1 MQKDYRQ
8 IQTELARPFAPEDLE
23 WRIQVT
29 TQDKSKGLAVPYVTN
44 RAIQDRLDDVVGPEN
59 WRNDYKPWH
68 SANKKEAQLCGI
80 SVYLEDRKEW
90 LTKWNGAED
99 TDVEPVKGGLSDS
112 MKRAAVQFGIG
123 RVLYKMNPVWV
134 FIEQKGKS
142 FIIKDSE
149 RPKLDKAY
157 MDMLER
163 LGLKPAQPGGL
174 QSQLTPKADKTA
186 PQDNPAPEVKPQ
198 QQPQRQQQQTQ
209 PTARQTPPP
218 AQQTPS
224 AESGKVTNFPVRPQ
238 WQYKIVTA
246 TIQPGMTQECMSL
259 EIVNAE
265 GKKMRAFY
273 PTVTEELAQGT
284 ELSDVTLVLKKQ
296 GTVAFYMLKS
306 YRIAA
311 PAEQAA

>member
-68 SANKKEAQLCGI
+68 KGDKKEAQLCGI
-80 SVYLEDRKEW
+80 SIYLEDRKEW
-90 LTKWNGAED
+90 LTKWDGAED
-99 TDVEPVKGGLSDS
+99 TDIEPVKGGLSDS

-123 RVLYKMNPVWV
+123 RVLYKMNTVWV
-134 FIEQKGKS
+134 QIEQKGKS
-142 FIIKDSE
+142 FIIKDQE

-186 PQDNPAPEVKPQ
+186 PQDNPTPEVKPQ
-198 QQPQRQQQQTQ
+198 QQPQRQQQPQ